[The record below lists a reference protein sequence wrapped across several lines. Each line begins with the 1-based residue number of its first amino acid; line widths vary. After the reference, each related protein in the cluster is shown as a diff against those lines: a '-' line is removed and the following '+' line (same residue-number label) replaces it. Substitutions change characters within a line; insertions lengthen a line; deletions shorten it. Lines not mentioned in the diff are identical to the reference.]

1 MFAADAVSETRV
13 SGKNIYAEA
22 PAIEVEV
29 ADVPEEGRPSTY
41 IGAIGTFQLTAE
53 LLPPKTRVGDPM
65 TLTLALSG
73 RGTLENT
80 YAPDLNVVAEVAESF
95 KIHEATQETTGD
107 TRSFTYT
114 IRPKTAEITEFPAV
128 PVSYFDV
135 NNGRYVT
142 VHSRPIPIDVS
153 VAEELSG
160 SDIVAASG
168 AGSSPRPEIEARS
181 EGIFANVT
189 DPAVV
194 RDQSVRI
201 GRWLAAMLALAGLYA
216 VVAVTSF
223 QVKKLSADEAGRRRR
238 GAVRRARSR
247 LASALEALE
256 RREARQGADQVQE
269 AVTGLVA
276 DVAGV
281 PAAGLT
287 LRDVRAHLT
296 AMDIETKLVDRVER
310 LLEQCDAAQYGSPD
324 AVGRLGRD
332 AKPILADLIAA
343 LKSQKRFR

>member
-1 MFAADAVSETRV
+1 
-13 SGKNIYAEA
+13 
-22 PAIEVEV
+22 
-29 ADVPEEGRPSTY
+29 
-41 IGAIGTFQLTAE
+41 
-53 LLPPKTRVGDPM
+53 
-65 TLTLALSG
+65 
-73 RGTLENT
+73 
-80 YAPDLNVVAEVAESF
+80 
-95 KIHEATQETTGD
+95 
-107 TRSFTYT
+107 
-114 IRPKTAEITEFPAV
+114 
-128 PVSYFDV
+128 
-135 NNGRYVT
+135 
-142 VHSRPIPIDVS
+142 
-153 VAEELSG
+153 
-160 SDIVAASG
+160 
-168 AGSSPRPEIEARS
+168 
-181 EGIFANVT
+181 
-189 DPAVV
+189 
-194 RDQSVRI
+194 
-201 GRWLAAMLALAGLYA
+201 LALAGLYA

-238 GAVRRARSR
+238 GAVRRARNR

-324 AVGRLGRD
+324 VVGRLGRD
-332 AKPILADLIAA
+332 AKPILADLITA